1 MIRLFDKQQ
10 EIQTLNVSPS
20 ALIEEMVKNLNR
32 KSDIDC
38 KFYETSQ
45 DVRDQRNLSLDYNNL
60 IIFEDHMVEKQNQC
74 ETY

>member
-1 MIRLFDKQQ
+1 VIRLFDKQQ